1 MFSILSVNLNNIN
14 LHNINNINFHF
25 DEDVSETIIHVR
37 VMAWRNRFNQRK
49 AFKKR
54 YKQIINACSMAS
66 NKMVGLVHIRI
77 REERNRTNF
86 Y

>member
-1 MFSILSVNLNNIN
+1 MISILSVDLNNIN
-14 LHNINNINFHF
+14 LYDFHF
-25 DEDVSETIIHVR
+25 NEDVSETIIHVR
-37 VMAWRNRFNQRK
+37 VMAWRNRFKQRK
-49 AFKKR
+49 TFKKR
-54 YKQIINACSMAS
+54 YKQIVNACSMTS